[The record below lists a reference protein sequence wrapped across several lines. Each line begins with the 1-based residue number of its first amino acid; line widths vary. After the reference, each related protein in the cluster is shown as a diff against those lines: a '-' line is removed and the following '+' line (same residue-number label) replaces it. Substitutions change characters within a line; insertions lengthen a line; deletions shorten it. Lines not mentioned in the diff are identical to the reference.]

1 MLRHS
6 KKIARKARGG
16 PAGAG
21 YETKACLASARR
33 SGTALLRPARGSGMA
48 LARSAHKSGMALMHK
63 GAGPWLVAP

>member
-21 YETKACLASARR
+21 YETKGVPSFR
-33 SGTALLRPARGSGMA
+33 T
-48 LARSAHKSGMALMHK
+48 
-63 GAGPWLVAP
+63 